1 MRWPCPGALAAVFTA
16 SKGERVNQANS
27 VDRAAVLLERG
38 GALAAAGRPADAA
51 AATGE
56 SVAIYRRL
64 AAADSR
70 TFAPLLAS
78 ALSDHSANLV
88 DLGRYETARDASGEA
103 VAIYE
108 GLDVVERVVAA
119 PKYAR
124 ACCNLG
130 WVTLVLGD
138 PDTAL
143 TATLDAVQM
152 FRQLAQADPA
162 RYERELPAVLTNL
175 TLIWSALENADEA
188 LASGRQALTVARG
201 LAEENPGDRADLAR
215 VNLSL
220 SAPLRDV
227 GLTNDAAACVE
238 ESVRLYR
245 ELARVHPAAYESALA
260 TALVTLT
267 DFLAAADDHAG
278 ALAAAAEARRSL
290 GRLPDRPRRTLETN
304 LVDTLWKLG
313 QSLLTAN
320 PADGVPVTTAV
331 TELLRSLASTA
342 PEKYADSLAK
352 ALVNQTAARAAAG
365 DWEGALQAVDA
376 AIALL
381 ESRAPAHAGASA
393 LLASCRQ
400 SRDLVMKNRRR
411 P

>member
-1 MRWPCPGALAAVFTA
+1 
-16 SKGERVNQANS
+16 VNQANS
-27 VDRAAVLLERG
+27 VDQAAALMERG
-38 GALAAAGRPADAA
+38 GALAAAGRPTDAA

-56 SVAIYRRL
+56 SVVIYRRL
-64 AAADSR
+64 AAADSK
-70 TFAPLLAS
+70 TFAALLAS

-103 VAIYE
+103 VGIYE
-108 GLDVVERVVAA
+108 GLDVVERAVAA

-130 WVTLVLGD
+130 WVSLVLGD
-138 PDTAL
+138 LDTAL
-143 TATLDAVQM
+143 TATRDAEQM

-162 RYERELPAVLTNL
+162 RYERELPTLLTNL
-175 TLIWSALENADEA
+175 TLIWSTLGNADEA
-188 LASGRQALTVARG
+188 LASGREALTVARR
-201 LAEENPGDRADLAR
+201 LADENPGDRAGLAR

-220 SAPLRDV
+220 SAPLRKV
-227 GLTNDAAACVE
+227 GLSDDATACVHE
-238 ESVRLYR
+238 GVRLYR
-245 ELARVHPAAYESALA
+245 ELARIHPAAYESALA
-260 TALVTLT
+260 AALVTLT
-267 DFLAAADDHAG
+267 DFLAAAGDHAG

-290 GRLPDRPRRTLETN
+290 GSLPDRPRRTLETS

-313 QSLLTAN
+313 QGLLTAN
-320 PADGVPVTTAV
+320 SADAVPVTTAV

-342 PEKYADSLAK
+342 PEKYAASLAK
-352 ALVNQTAARAAAG
+352 ALVNQTAAHAAAG

-381 ESRAPAHAGASA
+381 ESRAPADAGASA

-411 P
+411 PQ

>member
-1 MRWPCPGALAAVFTA
+1 M
-16 SKGERVNQANS
+16 NQANS

-320 PADGVPVTTAV
+320 PADAVPVTTAV